1 MSILAR
7 MHELTIFGKH
17 PLGVYLRVN
26 EWIYNHLPLCLISSG
41 PVASYRKFLDSLT
54 PFQRTKGIGQY
65 IVSVS
70 SSPSFTGKGLVGY
83 PFERLKNRDLEFC
96 LIQVE
101 KGHDTF
107 QISKR
112 IIRTYYVLEGKGYF
126 TIENQNYNVEPGVL
140 VEVPPK
146 VEYSYSGTMK
156 LLLIS
161 RPRLFEGNDKSTRL
175 NPDVFD
181 GT

>member
-7 MHELTIFGKH
+7 MHELKIFGKH
-17 PLGVYLRVN
+17 PLGVYLRAN

-41 PVASYRKFLDSLT
+41 PVASYRKFLDGLA
-54 PFQRTKGIGQY
+54 PFQRATNIGQY
-65 IVSVS
+65 VLGISP
-70 SSPSFTGKGLVGY
+70 SPSFTGKGLIGY
-83 PFERLKNRDLEFC
+83 PFEGLRNRDLEFC
-96 LIQVE
+96 YIQVE

-107 QISKR
+107 QISGR
-112 IIRTYYVLEGKGYF
+112 VIRTYYVLEGKGYF
-126 TIENQNYNVEPGVL
+126 TIENQKCNVEPGVL

-146 VEYSYSGTMK
+146 VEYSYSGKMK

-161 RPRLFEGNDKSTRL
+161 RPRLFEGNDKSTRF

-181 GT
+181 GV